1 MESIITCIDLTKKY
15 QIFDESIR
23 ALSEINL
30 DIKKGEFICFVG
42 PSGSGKTTLLNLLG
56 LLDKP
61 SSGEIVVDGKSISQM
76 TSSSIDNI
84 RRENFGY
91 VFQRPNLLPTLTVY
105 KNIEL
110 TLLIQ
115 NKIKGTTDRKKL
127 IFELLKFLELDDKIY
142 NYPSQL
148 SIGQQQRIAL
158 ARAIIHKPSVLL
170 LDEPTGSLDRENS
183 DLIVDILKKLFI
195 KFNSTILLVTHDLQ
209 VAKAG
214 TKILYL
220 EDGIIIE

>member
-183 DLIVDILKKLFI
+183 DLIVDILRKLFL